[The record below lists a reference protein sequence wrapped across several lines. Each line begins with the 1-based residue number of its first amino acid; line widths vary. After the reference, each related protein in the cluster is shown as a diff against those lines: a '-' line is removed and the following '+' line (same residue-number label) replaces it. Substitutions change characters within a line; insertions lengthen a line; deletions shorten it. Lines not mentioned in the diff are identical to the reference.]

1 LKKWSCSISTII
13 SSPQG
18 YMMIRD
24 EMLALDDLQTYLELP
39 KCNTQVARLMA
50 MQGCL
55 WEPI

>member
-1 LKKWSCSISTII
+1 
-13 SSPQG
+13 
-18 YMMIRD
+18 MMIRD